1 MVLNALSIQNEN
13 NMVYCDYIWDSLSL
27 VAGAIIVYCIAKK
40 GRTPLRLFSL
50 CVGCLMVILAVMAM
64 IVGKYH
70 GINAV
75 LFGIVFF
82 IFTYRDKNKLSPGLT
97 IDYSWHLG
105 GYEAGI
111 IAIVYGLLRSFE

>member
-82 IFTYRDKNKLSPGLT
+82 IFTYRDKNKPSPGFT
-97 IDYSWHLG
+97 IDYSWYLG
-105 GYEAGI
+105 GYVAGI
-111 IAIVYGLLRSFE
+111 MAIAYGLVRFFE

>member
-1 MVLNALSIQNEN
+1 
-13 NMVYCDYIWDSLSL
+13 MVYYDYIWDSLSL
-27 VAGAIIVYCIAKK
+27 VAGAIIVYRIAKK
-40 GRTPLRLFSL
+40 GRTPLRFFSL

-82 IFTYRDKNKLSPGLT
+82 IFTYRDKNKPSPGLT
-97 IDYSWHLG
+97 AAYSLHFS

-111 IAIVYGLLRSFE
+111 IAIAYGLFRSFE